1 MTFLKSSSNPLR
13 NPPFF
18 SPQRTIFPQK
28 ALFLIF
34 QRQNREQEICP
45 YLLIPQ
51 MCYSNNGPIS
61 FAYFSSCRTPP
72 RKYTILESWNI
83 HFDKMSFAG
92 FRQRSTC
99 IRVINLPFVLHLM
112 ATCSLSF
119 VAKPV
124 LQHIQYNFLLF
135 IFRF

>member
-28 ALFLIF
+28 NLFLIF

-51 MCYSNNGPIS
+51 MFYSNNGPIS

-83 HFDKMSFAG
+83 HFDKMSFVG
-92 FRQRSTC
+92 FGQRSTC
-99 IRVINLPFVLHLM
+99 IRVICVPFVLHLM
-112 ATCSLSF
+112 ATRSLSF
-119 VAKPV
+119 VAKACSSIHPV
-124 LQHIQYNFLLF
+124 
-135 IFRF
+135 